1 MNMINTTTNGDLP
14 QSSQTRIEIYPDGS
28 TIGNPGPGGFGVIIL
43 RRNAAGEIL
52 KQMERTGRDLD
63 TTNIRMEM
71 TAACVALESLGSA
84 TPEPITMFS
93 DANTVP
99 NGMNGWL
106 QGWKAK
112 GWMTSGRKP
121 VQNRDLWE
129 RLEAAAA
136 GRNVTFA
143 WLRGHN
149 GNTFNDAAD
158 RLAYREARA
167 AEAALVRERGY

>member
-71 TAACVALESLGSA
+71 TADRRNLG
-84 TPEPITMFS
+84 
-93 DANTVP
+93 
-99 NGMNGWL
+99 
-106 QGWKAK
+106 
-112 GWMTSGRKP
+112 
-121 VQNRDLWE
+121 
-129 RLEAAAA
+129 
-136 GRNVTFA
+136 
-143 WLRGHN
+143 
-149 GNTFNDAAD
+149 
-158 RLAYREARA
+158 
-167 AEAALVRERGY
+167 AALSRDRRCARGESAS